1 MRAALDTSEVKMRCA
16 NCMQAIGHRPR
27 MSAPPLCPSGR
38 GIYREATEEELNSA
52 YNAAFPDGM
61 LAQLPP
67 ST

>member
-16 NCMQAIGHRPR
+16 NCMQPIGHRPR